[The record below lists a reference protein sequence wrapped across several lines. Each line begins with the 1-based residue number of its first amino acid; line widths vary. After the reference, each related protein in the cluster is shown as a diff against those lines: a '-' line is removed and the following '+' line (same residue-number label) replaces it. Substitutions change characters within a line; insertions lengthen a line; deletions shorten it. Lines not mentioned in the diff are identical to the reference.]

1 MPTITEIVPQKKN
14 KDRFNIFL
22 NDKFAFGISNFTL
35 LENNLKVGKDLSTT
49 DIEKIT
55 KKEEL
60 AKLIELAT
68 NYLSFRPRSEKEV
81 TDYLVKKIA
90 SRENIKWNQAKES
103 QLIPLVIAKL
113 KKYQYINDKDFAKW
127 WLESRIRSRPRSL
140 RQIKVELRKKGINP
154 EILESIPQKPLN
166 EVEIAKKALTKKV
179 KRWQMLSPID
189 FKKKIYQYLLSRGF
203 DYEIVREV
211 FAFFNK
217 KR

>member
-1 MPTITEIVPQKKN
+1 MPTITQIVPQKKN

-22 NDKFAFGISNFTL
+22 NDKFAFGVSNFTL
-35 LENNLKVGKDLSTT
+35 LENNLKIGKDLSAA

-81 TDYLVKKIA
+81 TDYLIKKIA
-90 SRENIKWNQAKES
+90 SRENIKWNQARES
-103 QLIPLVIAKL
+103 QLVPLVIAKL
-113 KKYQYINDKDFAKW
+113 KKYEYLNDKDFAKW

-140 RQIKVELRKKGINP
+140 RQIKVELRKKGIDP
-154 EILESIPQKPLN
+154 EILESVSPQSLN
-166 EVEIAKKALTKKV
+166 EAEIAKKALSKKV
-179 KRWQMLSPID
+179 KRWQMLSPVE
-189 FKKKIYQYLLSRGF
+189 FKKKVYQYLLSRGF